1 MRGQGSNSKVSLG
14 NPAPFSSLLLAR
26 EMRAERQRRLL
37 EQYRLPILCLSIIS
51 PGWTKNSDLFKKV
64 FYVAISE
71 IDATFNRGISHI
83 ISRNI
88 TYSVS
93 GPEAQYVIQSGH
105 ATDVKMAAIA
115 LEDNHPLGRLWDLDV
130 LTPGMAVVS
139 RETFG
144 LPPRR
149 CLVCS
154 EEAQIC
160 GRNRTHSLD
169 CLNTKIKQIVDLFD
183 CESAR

>member
-1 MRGQGSNSKVSLG
+1 MRGQGVKSKVSPG
-14 NPAPFSSLLLAR
+14 TPAPFSSLLLAR
-26 EMRAERQRRLL
+26 EMRAERQRKLL
-37 EQYRLPILCLSIIS
+37 EKHSIPILCLSVIS
-51 PGWTKNSDLFKKV
+51 PGRTKNSDLFKKV
-64 FYVAISE
+64 FCVAISE
-71 IDATFNRGISHI
+71 IDAMFDRGVSQI

-88 TYSVS
+88 THSVS
-93 GPEAQYVIQSGH
+93 GPEAQYVMKSGN
-105 ATDVKMAAIA
+105 AADIKMAAIA
-115 LEDNHPLGRLWDLDV
+115 LEDQHPLGRLWDLDV
-130 LTPGMAVVS
+130 INPGMIVVS
-139 RETFG
+139 RKTFG

-183 CESAR
+183 GESKQ